1 MKKIK
6 TKLVALF
13 LSTTL
18 LAPLGV
24 SADTVLDF
32 WSWRPQEV
40 SLWERVNREQLL
52 DGVEINFQLL
62 PADDYDARLRTALQS
77 GSGPDIFHGRAGA
90 NWLDVLVKAKALE
103 PLPDTIDIDLV
114 FPASLSAVTGS
125 DGKVYGVPFA
135 VQLQSVIYN
144 KQVFEDLGVQ
154 VPTTLEEFV
163 AVLQAAK
170 DNGLI
175 GLAIGPRSGW
185 WNNQVL
191 NEVLMAGML
200 RDDFQRGLIT
210 GARCFTDAAF
220 VDALTTFASWQP
232 YFNPSAS
239 GDDYGA
245 MRTMLALGEAA
256 MMIDGAWSTTP
267 ASPMF
272 ELDPDLEM
280 GFFAIPGANNRSVAH
295 PDGGYLVNALSDNKA
310 AAYQL
315 LQLATSK
322 RFAAIFAEEV
332 GEMPAVQGLESMPNE
347 RMMEVAMTLFRSA
360 AVEPFVSYE
369 LNAGKPSY
377 AELTAAGYQEL
388 LLGNV
393 SPQQLAG
400 NIQAGLNSWDYVGAQ
415 NCAL

>member
-1 MKKIK
+1 MKIK
-6 TKLVALF
+6 AKLVTLF

-24 SADTVLDF
+24 SADTVLNF

-52 DGVEINFQLL
+52 DGVEINFQVL
-62 PADDYDARLRTALQS
+62 PADDYDTRLRTALQS
-77 GSGPDIFHGRAGA
+77 GDGPDVFHGRAGA
-90 NWLDVLVKAKALE
+90 NWLDVLVNAKVLE
-103 PLPDTIDIDLV
+103 PLPSNVDVDLV
-114 FPASLSAVTGS
+114 LPASLSAVTGS
-125 DGKVYGVPFA
+125 DGNVYGVPFA

-144 KQVFEDLGVQ
+144 KGVLADLGVE
-154 VPTTLEEFV
+154 VPTNMTEFTV
-163 AVLQAAK
+163 LLHKAKEAGLFGMAVGA
-170 DNGLI
+170 
-175 GLAIGPRSGW
+175 RSGW

-200 RDDFQRGLIT
+200 SDDFQSQLVAGT
-210 GARCFTDAAF
+210 SCFTDSAF
-220 VDALTTFASWQP
+220 VNALSTFQSWQP
-232 YFNPSAS
+232 YFNPAPTA
-239 GDDYGA
+239 DDYGA
-245 MRTMLALGEAA
+245 MRTMVALGEAA

-280 GFFAIPGANNRSVAH
+280 GFFPIPGANNRAVAH
-295 PDGGYLVNALSDNKA
+295 PDGGYLVNARSDNKD

-322 RFAAIFAEEV
+322 GFAAIFAEEV
-332 GEMPAVQGLESMPNE
+332 GEMPAVQGLEDMPNE
-347 RMMEVAMTLFRSA
+347 RMMEVAATLFRTAS
-360 AVEPFVSYE
+360 VEPFVAYS

-377 AELTAAGYQEL
+377 AELTASGYQEL
-388 LLGNV
+388 LLGDI
-393 SPQQLAG
+393 SAEQFAY
-400 NIQAGLNSWDYVGAQ
+400 NIQAGLNSWGYVGAQ